1 MTEGSYNKF
10 MKGGMNYMGG
20 DNQENRLKE
29 LRKNSKLTQE
39 QMAQYLGVDQ
49 SMVTKLENGTR
60 ALNVSLIEK
69 ICSLFC
75 CTERYLLGEDDEFTP
90 MTFAFRANCIQA
102 DDLESIAAVNR
113 IARNIRYMNEL
124 MEK

>member
-75 CTERYLLGEDDEFTP
+75 CTERYLLGEDDGVTP
-90 MTFAFRANCIQA
+90 MQFAFRANCIQA

>member
-1 MTEGSYNKF
+1 MEEDC
-10 MKGGMNYMGG
+10 MGESI
-20 DNQENRLKE
+20 QSNRLKE

-49 SMVTKLENGTR
+49 SLVTKLENGSR
-60 ALNVSLIEK
+60 ALNVSLVEK

-75 CTERYLLGEDDEFTP
+75 CSEDYLLGADDVYTP

-113 IARNIRYMNEL
+113 IARNIRYMNNL

>member
-1 MTEGSYNKF
+1 MD
-10 MKGGMNYMGG
+10 
-20 DNQENRLKE
+20 DNIQSNRLKE

-49 SMVTKLENGTR
+49 SLVTKLENGTR

-75 CTERYLLGEDDEFTP
+75 CTEEYLFGRDEEYTP
-90 MTFAFRANCIQA
+90 VTFAFRANCIQA
-102 DDLESIAAVNR
+102 EDLESIAAVNK
-113 IARNIRYMNEL
+113 IARNIRFMNNL
-124 MEK
+124 LEK

>member
-1 MTEGSYNKF
+1 MTKRIYNENEN
-10 MKGGMNYMGG
+10 GGKCMGE
-20 DNQENRLKE
+20 NIQSNRLKE

-49 SMVTKLENGTR
+49 SLVTKLENGTR

-75 CTERYLLGEDDEFTP
+75 CTEDYLFGIDDEYTP
-90 MTFAFRANCIQA
+90 MTFAFRANCVQA

-113 IARNIRYMNEL
+113 IARNIRYMNSL

>member
-1 MTEGSYNKF
+1 MD
-10 MKGGMNYMGG
+10 G
-20 DNQENRLKE
+20 DKQENRLKE

-75 CTERYLLGEDDEFTP
+75 CTEAYLFGEDDEFTP

-102 DDLESIAAVNR
+102 DDLESISAVNR